1 MKSTKP
7 LKFSQDRSLYTRLLS
22 YLAPYK
28 GRFTIALIASI
39 PASSL
44 NGVIAWMIGPFLDAM
59 VKGQDA
65 TYLLWLPLAVLA
77 VTVLQGLFEYV
88 SDYYTNYM
96 GFAVTKDIRMQ
107 LFKQLNKME
116 LHYFKMHSSGDLITR
131 YYTDPT
137 SLQQA
142 IVTNLQG
149 FIIQLFTGI
158 FLAIV
163 LFTRN
168 WLLAIF
174 AILIISMIGVPL
186 YFISQKIR
194 KLDHLSREISASLAN
209 IIYESLF
216 GIKEI
221 ISFQRQPFQ
230 EKRFEKA
237 LEQFFSASM
246 RITKSETILK
256 PLMQLIA
263 GLGIAGIILL
273 STYQIKIGAMTRGD
287 VVSFLVALVL
297 LYKPVKVIASIL
309 GKVQRIMAPAERVFE
324 KIDLQPKLKE
334 VDEPVSIG
342 SLETIEFEN
351 VSFHYHPDKPVLR
364 NVNLTVQAGETIAF
378 VGPSGGGKTT
388 LVELIPRFL
397 DPITGR
403 ILYNGSDLREIK
415 LNQLRGNIALVSQ
428 DTVLFDGTIA
438 DNIRFG
444 KLEATDD
451 EVKEALRKAYLLD
464 WVESSPLGLNTRVG
478 ERGGMVSGG
487 QKQRISIARAF
498 LKNSPILILDEAT
511 SALDSESERMI
522 QQAMEGVMENRT
534 VFIVAHRFSTI
545 KSVDRIVV
553 MSGGKIAEIGS
564 HEELINK
571 NGLYN
576 RLYQLQ
582 FSDDISLTAVN
593 NK

>member
-1 MKSTKP
+1 MKFF
-7 LKFSQDRSLYTRLLS
+7 KFSRDRSLYTRLLS
-22 YLAPYK
+22 YLVPYK
-28 GRFTIALIASI
+28 GRFTVALLASI
-39 PASSL
+39 PASAL
-44 NGVIAWMIGPFLDAM
+44 NGLIAWMIGPFLDAM

-65 TYLLWLPLAVLA
+65 RYLLWLPLAVIA
-77 VTVLQGLFEYV
+77 VTILQGLFEYV

-96 GFAVTKDIRMQ
+96 GFAVTRDIRMQ

-116 LHYFKMHSSGDLITR
+116 LHYFKTHSSGDLVTR

-149 FIIQLFTGI
+149 FIIQFFTGL
-158 FLAIV
+158 FLAVV

-168 WLLAIF
+168 WQLAIF
-174 AILIISMIGVPL
+174 AILIISMIGIPL

-194 KLDHLSREISASLAN
+194 RLDHLSREISASLAN

-237 LEQFFSASM
+237 LDQFFSASM

-256 PLMQLIA
+256 PLMQFIA
-263 GLGIAGIILL
+263 GLGIAGIIML
-273 STYQIKIGAMTRGD
+273 STYQIQTGAMTRGD
-287 VVSFLVALVL
+287 VASFLVALVL
-297 LYKPVKVIASIL
+297 LYKPVKVIVSII
-309 GKVQRIMAPAERVFE
+309 GKIQRIMAPAERVFQ
-324 KIDLQPKLKE
+324 KIDLQSGLKE
-334 VDEPVSIG
+334 LKEPVSIG
-342 SLETIEFEN
+342 SMETLTFEN

-364 NVNLTVQAGETIAF
+364 DVNLTVQAGETLAF

-397 DPITGR
+397 DPVSGR
-403 ILYNGSDLREIK
+403 ILYNGIDLRQVDLK
-415 LNQLRGNIALVSQ
+415 QLRANIALVSQ

-444 KLEATDD
+444 KLDATDEEIYD
-451 EVKEALRKAYLLD
+451 AVRKAHLLD
-464 WVESSPLGLNTRVG
+464 WVESSPLGLATRVG

-498 LKNSPILILDEAT
+498 LKDAPILILDEAT
-511 SALDSESERMI
+511 SALDSESEQKI
-522 QQAMEGVMENRT
+522 QQAMESVMENRT

-545 KSVDRIVV
+545 KAVDRIAV
-553 MSGGKIAEIGS
+553 MAGGKIAEIGS
-564 HEELINK
+564 HTELLNR
-571 NGLYN
+571 NGLYS

-582 FSDDISLTAVN
+582 YSDDISLTLVDS
-593 NK
+593 KPV